1 MSETSHNGH
10 KLLPHHRR
18 MLEADSAIAPEVI
31 AERGWFSVT
40 EGKDL
45 EPLGFGRTLRYAPT
59 LAVPIH
65 GVIPG
70 EPPWY
75 MHRPDET
82 PIKEGR
88 PRKYLIPSGR
98 KLSLDVHPR
107 ARPHLADPQWPL
119 FITEGP
125 KKVDA
130 LLSAGARAVV
140 GLVGVW
146 TFRGTNS
153 HGGKTWLPDW
163 EWVALKDGRQVYVVY
178 DSDVMIKEEVRA
190 ALDRIGAALSR
201 IGARVAFVYLP
212 SGEGGAKIG
221 ADDYLAQGH
230 GLPDIVARASTTMRR
245 PAPATAPAKPVEEVA
260 PVALDD
266 AIATFRRWLYMPDP
280 ELLYVLWGAI
290 AANRLPGD
298 PVWLV
303 LVDVSGGGKTE
314 AIRAC
319 GDLPECAHIGAL
331 TEAGLLSGSSAAERA
346 EDATGGV
353 LRIIGA
359 RGVIVAKDF
368 TSVLAMEKDSRG
380 RVLAALREIYDG
392 RWLRQL
398 GTDGGRALS
407 WEGKAGFVAGVTHE
421 IDRHYAVMA
430 RMGERLLLYRPS
442 ERADSDVDKA
452 VKRALGNQAAVGR
465 MRDELRRAALGV
477 FAGLPKDPPET
488 KINAAQ
494 VTWLIE
500 LSKFV
505 AHGRAGVITEFNGEL
520 ADVVPPELPTR
531 LAMQLQGLLAG
542 MDYVGVPRQAGI
554 RAMTNAGLGCIPAAR
569 RKVLDCLA
577 AEEGTTTEVG
587 VRSDLPTN
595 SARRTLQALTAHGL
609 VLRKPQGP
617 GRADRW
623 ELSGAAARTLQRA
636 AAVTSTSVD
645 HMPSGIPGEPL
656 EQTSPEIPEGVHTG
670 DVNGSYATEE
680 EIALEAWRRGDYEE
694 EEG

>member
-1 MSETSHNGH
+1 VSHNGH

-18 MLEADSAIAPEVI
+18 MLEVESAIAPDVI

-40 EGKDL
+40 KKQDL
-45 EPLGFGRTLRYAPT
+45 EGLGFGRSLRYEPT

-65 GVIPG
+65 GVVAG
-70 EPPWY
+70 ELPWY

-82 PIKEGR
+82 PIKDGR
-88 PRKYLIPSGR
+88 PRKYMIPAGR

-107 ARPHLADPQWPL
+107 ARPHLGNPQWPL

-130 LLSAGARAVV
+130 LISAGARAVV

-178 DSDVMIKEEVRA
+178 DSDVMLKEEVRL

-212 SGEGGAKIG
+212 SGEGGAKVG

-230 GLPDIVARASTTMRR
+230 SLEDLVSRASTTMRR
-245 PAPATAPAKPVEEVA
+245 PAPATAPAKPVEEVP
-260 PVALDD
+260 PVKLAD

-398 GTDGGRALS
+398 GTDGGRALE

-430 RMGERLLLYRPS
+430 RMGERLLLW
-442 ERADSDVDKA
+442 RAPQRGEAAVDRT
-452 VKRALGNQAAVGR
+452 VGRALRNMAVVER
-465 MRDELRRAALGV
+465 MRTDLRRAALGV
-477 FAGLPKDPPET
+477 FAGLPKTPPGRT
-488 KINAAQ
+488 
-494 VTWLIE
+494 VTTPQREWLIE
-500 LSKFV
+500 LAKLV
-505 AHGRAGVITEFNGEL
+505 AHGRAGIITEYNGDI
-520 ADVVPPELPTR
+520 ADIVPPELPTR
-531 LAMQLQGLLAG
+531 LAMELEGLLAG
-542 MDYVGVPRQAGI
+542 MDYVGVPRLSGI
-554 RAMTNAGLGCIPAAR
+554 RAMTNTGLGCIPAPR
-569 RKVLDCLA
+569 RRVLDRLT
-577 AEEGTTTEVG
+577 EGEATTTEVAVG
-587 VRSDLPTN
+587 TGLPSR
-595 SARRTLQALTAHGL
+595 SARRALEALTAHGL
-609 VLRKPQGP
+609 VLRRPQGP
-617 GRADRW
+617 GKADRW
-623 ELSGAAARTLQRA
+623 ELTEAAARTLGRA
-636 AAVTSTSVD
+636 AELTSMSVD
-645 HMPSGIPGEPL
+645 HESSGIPGTPSEEASPGTL
-656 EQTSPEIPEGVHTG
+656 PEIPEGVHSG
-670 DVNGSYATEE
+670 DTNGGYATEE
-680 EIALEAWRRGDYEE
+680 DAALDAWRRGDYEE
-694 EEG
+694 ET